1 MKQIG
6 GEKFVLPGFLLEPI
20 LEHLRS
26 RIKREHEIDI
36 KLLQP
41 LKCMGT
47 IDTPLLFITSKMDE
61 FVRSE
66 DVVQLYIRCSSR
78 SKQLE
83 FIDKLH
89 NSSRN
94 EDTII
99 TAVNFMLQNL
109 QEQKKSKP
117 MKVFNLNNTMGGNMA
132 DLIIKAEKERK

>member
-6 GEKFVLPGFLLEPI
+6 AEKSVLPGFLLEPI

-26 RIKREHEIDI
+26 RIKTEHEIDI

-41 LKCMGT
+41 FKCMGT

-78 SKQLE
+78 NKQLE

-89 NSSRN
+89 NSSR
-94 EDTII
+94 D
-99 TAVNFMLQNL
+99 
-109 QEQKKSKP
+109 
-117 MKVFNLNNTMGGNMA
+117 
-132 DLIIKAEKERK
+132 